1 MGVNMKS
8 GTDSSLPPPA
18 ARFTVLAV
26 RRGVSLGVLLSTHAR
41 DFELVLAAA
50 AQSFEPGRGYSEREV
65 NERLRAF
72 LGGPGAMLGTDYV
85 ELRRWLVDFRVL
97 SRDGYGRV
105 YTAGTP
111 AEKIA
116 ALITQ
121 LAGVDLGAVAH
132 TAREDDAAKRAQR
145 KELWQGSAAGEG
157 KTP

>member
-1 MGVNMKS
+1 MTGPV
-8 GTDSSLPPPA
+8 D
-18 ARFTVLAV
+18 RFGVLAL

-50 AQSFEPGRGYSEREV
+50 AQSFEAGRGYGERDV

-72 LGGPGAMLGTDYV
+72 LDGPGAMLGTDHV

-97 SRDGYGRV
+97 ARDGYGRV

-111 AEKIA
+111 AERIA
-116 ALITQ
+116 GFIAQ
-121 LAGVDLGAVAH
+121 LAGVDLAAVARA
-132 TAREDDAAKRAQR
+132 AREDDAAKRAQR
-145 KELWQGSAAGEG
+145 KERWQGAVGEG